1 MATVTRRVWL
11 TTVGLTAVMGSLV
24 ARAATHGSGG
34 ARQGLSARERIQ
46 RRHLPNVALM
56 AHTGQ
61 RVRFY
66 DDLVRDKKVI
76 INFMYATCDGI
87 CPRVT
92 ANLVRV
98 RQLLGERV
106 GREIFMYSIT
116 LKPKEDSP
124 QALRDYVERHG
135 VRDAGWLF
143 LTGTPGDIDHLRRAL
158 GFAYRDPVEDADVSN
173 HAGMLRFGVEALTRW
188 AACPGMANPEHIA
201 RTILWDLG

>member
-11 TTVGLTAVMGSLV
+11 TTVALAPVMGSLV
-24 ARAATHGSGG
+24 SQAAPRGFGG
-34 ARQGLSARERIQ
+34 ARQALPARGRIQ
-46 RRHLPNVALM
+46 RQHLPNVELV
-56 AHTGQ
+56 AHTQQ

-124 QALRDYVERHG
+124 KALRDYAERHG
-135 VRDAGWLF
+135 VRDGGWLF
-143 LTGTPGDIDHLRRAL
+143 LTGMPADIDHLRRAL

-201 RTILWDLG
+201 RPILWDLG

>member
-11 TTVGLTAVMGSLV
+11 TTFGLAPVMGSLV
-24 ARAATHGSGG
+24 ARAATGGSGG
-34 ARQGLSARERIQ
+34 ARQALSGRARIQ
-46 RRHLPNVALM
+46 RHHLPNVELVT
-56 AHTGQ
+56 HTRQ

-76 INFMYATCDGI
+76 INFMYATCDAI

-98 RQLLGERV
+98 RQLLGGRV

-124 QALRDYVERHG
+124 EALRDYAKRHG
-135 VRDAGWLF
+135 VRGDGWLF

-158 GFAYRDPVEDADVSN
+158 GFAYADPVEDADVSN